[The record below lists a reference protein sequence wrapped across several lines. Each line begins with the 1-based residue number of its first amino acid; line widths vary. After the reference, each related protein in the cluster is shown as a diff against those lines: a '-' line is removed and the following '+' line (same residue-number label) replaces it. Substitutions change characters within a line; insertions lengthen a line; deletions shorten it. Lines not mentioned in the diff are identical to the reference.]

1 MPINLKLG
9 QYYEELNHM
18 MIDFLRRKNV
28 SGSKIQG
35 GIIINSSS
43 LLNDVNPIL

>member
-18 MIDFLRRKNV
+18 MIDLLRRKNV
-28 SGSKIQG
+28 SGNTIQG
-35 GIIINSSS
+35 GIIINSSA
-43 LLNDVNPIL
+43 LLNDANLIL